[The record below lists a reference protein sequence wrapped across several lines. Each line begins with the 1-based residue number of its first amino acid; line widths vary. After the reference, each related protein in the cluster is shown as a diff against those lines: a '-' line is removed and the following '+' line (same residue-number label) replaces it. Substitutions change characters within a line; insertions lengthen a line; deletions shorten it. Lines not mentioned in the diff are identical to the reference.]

1 MRLSD
6 DKISHL
12 THVILKGLLGKGIVT
27 ALDEEGHIRREIK
40 RVIVNELKIVENIDE
55 SVKKKLQSYSKKIH
69 EGGSEWEVMY
79 NKLYE
84 EESAKKGKG

>member
-12 THVILKGLLGKGIVT
+12 SHIILKGLIEKDVIT
-27 ALDEEGHIRREIK
+27 PLDEEGHIRREIR
-40 RVIVNELKIVENIDE
+40 RVLVKEMKIAEGIDE
-55 SVKKKLQSYSKKIH
+55 LVRRKLQSYSKKIY

-79 NKLYE
+79 NKFHE
-84 EESAKKGKG
+84 EESAKRGRS

>member
-1 MRLSD
+1 MKLTD

-12 THVILKGLLGKGIVT
+12 THVVLKGLLEKGAVT
-27 ALDEEGHIRREIK
+27 LLAEEGQIRREIK
-40 RVIVNELKIVENIDE
+40 RVIVKELKIADGIDE
-55 SVKKKLQSYSKKIH
+55 TVRKKLQSYSKKIH

-84 EESAKKGKG
+84 EETSKKGRG